1 MKAFA
6 KVLAAILALV
16 LWAPPASAADPLKKL
31 SAKLAKSMKDSPNK
45 KVAVLSFGYTDGGSN
60 SGSTIV
66 QERMTTFL
74 VEGGKLEVIE
84 RNLLMKILEEKKLET
99 TGLIDPATTK
109 ELGKLLG
116 VGAVV
121 TGTLNDLSD
130 KKTEVN
136 ARAIDTESGKI
147 LAAGMCEVE
156 RTWSDP
162 VHQTVSTP
170 ARPGPKGGE
179 LLGKPMV
186 QLAILLDTSS
196 SMDGLINQARTQLW
210 KIVNELAGSEKGGNN
225 PTVNVA
231 VYEYGNDGLK
241 GDEGYIRQVIPF
253 TTDLDH
259 VSEKLFAL
267 KTNGGQEYAGWAIQ
281 DAVDGLKWAPQMDV
295 YKAIFIAGNEPFTQG
310 KVDFRDAVAAAVKKG
325 VIVNTVFCGGRQE
338 GVATQWKAGADL
350 ASGDFSNI
358 DQQVQVVSIRAPQDD
373 EIARLGTEL
382 NGTFIPYGRQGRMED
397 ERRMKQ
403 DSMAFSAPGAA
414 GAGMATQRAIFKA
427 SKQYGGSSSD
437 VVGALESGQLKE
449 SEIQASELPENLQ
462 KMDAGER
469 KGYIK
474 KQSDE
479 RKRIQEKITQLNAE
493 RQRYV
498 EKKEKE
504 AAQGG
509 ANTLDGAVLSA
520 IRSQASKKGF
530 QFKK

>member
-1 MKAFA
+1 MRALKLLCALSLSA
-6 KVLAAILALV
+6 VLAS
-16 LWAPPASAADPLKKL
+16 PASAADPLKKL
-31 SAKLAKSMKDSPNK
+31 SAKLAKAMKDAPNK
-45 KVAVLSFGYTDGGSN
+45 KVAVLSFGYADGGTN
-60 SGSTIV
+60 SGSAIV

-74 VEGGKLEVIE
+74 VEGGKLEVLE
-84 RNLLMKILEEKKLET
+84 RNLLKKVLEEKNLET

-121 TGTLNDLSD
+121 TGTLNDLSE

-147 LAAGMCEVE
+147 LAAGMAVME

-162 VHQTVSTP
+162 VRHTASTP
-170 ARPGPKGGE
+170 VQTPPKTGE
-179 LLGKPMV
+179 FLGKPMV

-225 PTVNVA
+225 PTVEVA
-231 VYEYGNDGLK
+231 VYEYGNDDLRA
-241 GDEGYIRQVIPF
+241 DAGYVRQVIPF
-253 TTDLDH
+253 TKDLDH

-281 DAVDGLKWAPQMDV
+281 DAVNNLKWLPQMDV
-295 YKAIFIAGNEPFTQG
+295 YKAVFIAGNEPFTQG
-310 KVDFRDAVAAAVKKG
+310 KVDFRDAVASAVKKG
-325 VIVNTVFCGGRQE
+325 IVVNTIFCGGRQE

-358 DQQVQVVSIRAPQDD
+358 DQAVQVVSIRAPQDD
-373 EIARLGTEL
+373 EIARLGVEL
-382 NGTFIPYGRQGRMED
+382 NGTFIPYGKKGRLED

-403 DSMAFSAPGAA
+403 DSFAAAPAAA
-414 GAGMATQRAIFKA
+414 GAGVATQRAIFKA
-427 SKQYGGSSSD
+427 SRQYAESAGAD
-437 VVGALESGQLKE
+437 VVGALEGGSLKE
-449 SEIQASELPENLQ
+449 SEIQVSELPENLQ
-462 KMDAGER
+462 KMDSGER
-469 KGYIK
+469 KAFIQ
-474 KQSDE
+474 KQSAE
-479 RKRIQEKITQLNAE
+479 RKRIQDRINLLNAE

-498 EKKEKE
+498 AQKEKE
-504 AAQGG
+504 LAGGG
-509 ANTLDGAVLSA
+509 ANTLDSAVLGA
-520 IRSQASKKGF
+520 IRSQAAKKGF